1 MATSSGARR
10 YTLDPSMD
18 WASYKVVEDEVD
30 DCVELICTKDSV
42 EVIEISSNSEIE
54 EDPSEVSITVT
65 IILAFY
71 YLLRPHVP
79 TYNIDYLNLT
89 TFDIH
94 DDNKLYSEVGLIVNA
109 ENQNEIIGLEH
120 DGENRITI
128 MYSGSQ
134 LCSGNFTPFLQ
145 PGKNTTK
152 INVVLKGQVG
162 FDQEMQQDLMQHNKE
177 GNIPLLIMVKAP
189 IRLVIDEFIHLK
201 KFVVNVNCSLVVDHL
216 QPHQNPK
223 ILKKD
228 VIMPSTSEYD
238 CFSYQLEL
246 YILVA
251 IEEEKGI

>member
-1 MATSSGARR
+1 MPEPYVLNR
-10 YTLDPSMD
+10 Y
-18 WASYKVVEDEVD
+18 
-30 DCVELICTKDSV
+30 
-42 EVIEISSNSEIE
+42 
-54 EDPSEVSITVT
+54 VSIEKQENYVGAPPMYGHNVPRYSTHHSLFRYCCYCLLLLILVTVT